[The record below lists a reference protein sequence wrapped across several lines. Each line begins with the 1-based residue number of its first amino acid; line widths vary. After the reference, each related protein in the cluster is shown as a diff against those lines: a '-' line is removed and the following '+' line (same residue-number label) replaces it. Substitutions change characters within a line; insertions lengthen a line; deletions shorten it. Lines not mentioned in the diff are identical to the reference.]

1 MTHLRT
7 STKRTDLG
15 LLALRAG
22 VGGTLFAHGAQKLFG
37 WFGGYGLEAT
47 GGAMESMG
55 FTPGRRSALLAGLGE
70 AGGGVALALG
80 LGTPV
85 AGAATAATMATAG
98 TVHGPAGFWATDGG
112 FEYNAVLATVGS
124 ALAVGGPGRYS
135 LDALLGDRLNRPWMA
150 AAVLPVFGLAAAHVI
165 TQRRKVVAAAAA
177 KQETSEPEQ
186 VQAAEQAQ
194 STGA

>member
-1 MTHLRT
+1 MSHTHGT
-7 STKRTDLG
+7 RTDLG

-55 FTPGRRSALLAGLGE
+55 FTPGKRSALLAGLGE
-70 AGGGVALALG
+70 AGGGAALALG

-85 AGAATAATMATAG
+85 AGAAAAATMTTAG
-98 TVHGPAGFWATDGG
+98 TVHGPAGFWVTSGG
-112 FEYNAVLATVGS
+112 FEYNAVLATVGT
-124 ALAVGGPGRYS
+124 ALAVAGPGRYS
-135 LDALLGDRLNRPWMA
+135 LDHVLGHRLDRPWMA
-150 AAVLPVFGLAAAHVI
+150 TVALTALGAAAAQVI
-165 TQRRKVVAAAAA
+165 TQRKKAVAAAAA
-177 KQETSEPEQ
+177 AQQTSEGEQ
-186 VQAAEQAQ
+186 VATAEQAE